1 MSTFTTA
8 FRAVVAD
15 RGAEPAII
23 EGDRTLTY
31 DELATRAE
39 AYRDTC
45 RRGGLRAGQVVVLQ
59 LERGIEATAAMIGIL
74 LAGGAYTVIGEHYPP
89 ARRAA
94 MLEILDVGLVLDAV
108 APDVMQATHRSDEGA
123 EGGSAGD
130 AARGADDLMYVVFTS
145 GTTSTPKAVGVPD
158 RAVLRLLG
166 ETRLGLVAGDRIT
179 HVSPIEFDASVIEI
193 WGGLLSGM
201 TVLCVPTREVIDPF
215 VMLDIIS
222 RRADVMWLTSSLF
235 NFFVDKRPE
244 AFAGLKR
251 VVVGGEALSLHHV
264 NRALPYVE
272 VVNGYGP
279 TENTVFTT
287 LDVMTGS
294 STPDIRIGT
303 AVAGTEL
310 VVVGSDG
317 LEADEGELLTFGD
330 GLALGY
336 LGDPVKTAAAFVEH
350 AGRRAYRT
358 GDYVGRL
365 PDGRLEYRGRI
376 DTQVKISGY
385 RIDLQEVEA
394 AFLHC
399 GAGTAKA
406 FVDDG
411 KVFVAVTTL
420 GEHLRDDVAA
430 YLPAYMQ
437 PRSVLLVD
445 TIPITPNGKADV
457 PALLG
462 LAATPA
468 SVSPTAEP
476 AAGHEAG
483 PTVRSIVA
491 GQCATSVA
499 EQTDDLFALGFDSI
513 GLWTLVTALNDAFGT
528 DLSLFDALDDPRVSA
543 LERLVEG
550 PVVPAVAA

>member
-8 FRAVVAD
+8 FRAVVAE
-15 RGAEPAII
+15 RGAEPAIV
-23 EGDRTLTY
+23 EGERTLTY
-31 DELATRAE
+31 DELAARAG

-45 RRGGLRAGQVVVLQ
+45 RRRGLRPGQVVVLQ
-59 LERGIEATAAMIGIL
+59 LDRGIEATAAMIGIL

-89 ARRAA
+89 QRRAA
-94 MLEILDVGLVLDAV
+94 MLDILDVGFVLDTV
-108 APDVMQATHRSDEGA
+108 VPDSADV
-123 EGGSAGD
+123 GGVERQRDSAGD
-130 AARGADDLMYVVFTS
+130 VDRGTDGLMYVVFTS

-158 RAVLRLLG
+158 RAVLRLLA

-179 HVSPIEFDASVIEI
+179 HVSPIEFDASVVEL

-215 VMLDIIS
+215 VMLEVIS

-264 NRALPYVE
+264 NRALPHVE

-310 VVVGSDG
+310 IVVGPDG
-317 LEADEGELLTFGD
+317 LEADEGELLALGD

-336 LGDPVKTAAAFVEH
+336 LGDPAKTAASFVVH
-350 AGRRAYRT
+350 DGRRAYRT
-358 GDYVGRL
+358 GDYVCRL

-385 RIDLQEVEA
+385 RIDLQEIEA
-394 AFLHC
+394 AFLEC

-411 KVFVAVTTL
+411 KVVVAVTVL
-420 GEHLRDDVAA
+420 SQRLRDDVAA
-430 YLPAYMQ
+430 YLPPYMQ

-445 TIPITPNGKADV
+445 AIPMTPNGKADV
-457 PALLG
+457 PALLA
-462 LAATPA
+462 LAAAP
-468 SVSPTAEP
+468 
-476 AAGHEAG
+476 
-483 PTVRSIVA
+483 PTVTPSAAPVGPGRGPDVRAIVA
-491 GQCATSVA
+491 SQYNDVVPDGV
-499 EQTDDLFALGFDSI
+499 DDLFELGFDSI
-513 GLWTLVTALNDAFGT
+513 GLWTLVTAINDAFGT
-528 DLSLFDALDDPRVSA
+528 DLTLFDALDDPRVSA
-543 LERLVEG
+543 LEQLVE
-550 PVVPAVAA
+550 PAIAA